1 MLTAPTVNVNTSP
14 LQPVTAMEQV
24 VEEPVSLLL
33 VDDDARNLDVL
44 ESILSSPDYRL
55 VRAGTAEDALLALMT
70 GEFAV
75 IVLDIRMPGMNGLE
89 LAQIIKQ
96 RKKTKDI
103 PIIFLTAYY
112 QENEHVMHGY
122 DAGGVDYLTK
132 PCNPVVLRSKV
143 GVFVNLFRKTRALHA
158 EITERR
164 RLETEIA
171 HAIER
176 EQLRLGQELHDGL
189 GQQLTGISYM
199 IQALQ
204 KRMGKASPAV
214 VREVNR
220 LQTLIQQSVE
230 QSRNLAKLFYP
241 VELERLGL
249 LTALQ
254 EIWHKTALFSNT
266 SYVVESD
273 DDPSYAGL
281 KGQPAIQL
289 FRIAQESVHN
299 ALKHGGAKRISVRL
313 ETADDIVTLTVRDDG
328 SGLAPDLDKGKG
340 MGLHI
345 MQYRARMI
353 GGKLDVRNARGGG
366 VIVTCS
372 VPKQLFT
379 VHSSVPAMT
388 VSPATVC
395 K

>member
-1 MLTAPTVNVNTSP
+1 MITALTENLRTIPSAPAAP
-14 LQPVTAMEQV
+14 IDQL

-33 VDDDARNLDVL
+33 VDDDARNLDAL
-44 ESILSSPDYRL
+44 ESVLNSPDYHL
-55 VRAGTAEDALLALMT
+55 VRAQTAEEALLTLM
-70 GEFAV
+70 GMDFAV
-75 IVLDIRMPGMNGLE
+75 LVLDIRMPGMNGLE

-112 QENEHVMHGY
+112 QEDEHVMHGY
-122 DAGGVDYLTK
+122 DAGAVDYLTK

-143 GVFVNLFRKTRALHA
+143 AVFVNLFRKTRALHA
-158 EITERR
+158 EINERK

-171 HAIER
+171 RVVER

-189 GQQLTGISYM
+189 GQQLTGINYM
-199 IQALQ
+199 VQALQ

-220 LQTLIQQSVE
+220 LQALIQQSVE
-230 QSRNLAKLFYP
+230 QSRSLAKLFYP

-249 LTALQ
+249 LTALH

-289 FRIAQESVHN
+289 FRIAQEAVHN
-299 ALKHGGAKRISVRL
+299 ALKHGQAKQISVRL
-313 ETADDIVTLTVRDDG
+313 ETVDEFVTLTVKDNG
-328 SGLAPDLDKGKG
+328 SGLPADLDKSKG
-340 MGLHI
+340 MGLYI

-353 GGKLDVRNARGGG
+353 GAKLDVRNARGGG

-372 VPKQLFT
+372 VPKQLVA
-379 VHSSVPAMT
+379 VHSSVPSMAA
-388 VSPATVC
+388 SEASVC